1 VTDASFFA
9 ARTLAFFIISLSKE
23 RVIFCFIVILLYKN
37 VTRNLRVTQFNLE
50 SQPFDFPTK
59 NAGFG
64 FGLSSGRRLRVDPER
79 RFFTPPSK
87 VELGATEWAKFQC
100 FRSELIGLV
109 LHCDPALPMPN
120 PNSFSF
126 SEAILIGFYLLLWYV
141 LGMIRFKKIP
151 EDIHQKIDLLTD
163 LFMGDSNIIFAYLF
177 GGLVRDK
184 RKPLSDVDLGIY
196 VKNIKGLNYL
206 TLFSKISQILCTDEI
221 DLVVLNSAPI
231 SLAGRSLQKRKILI
245 DKDPFLR
252 HKYESRILREFFDFT
267 IKEKEILHRR
277 YGIG

>member
-1 VTDASFFA
+1 
-9 ARTLAFFIISLSKE
+9 
-23 RVIFCFIVILLYKN
+23 
-37 VTRNLRVTQFNLE
+37 
-50 SQPFDFPTK
+50 
-59 NAGFG
+59 
-64 FGLSSGRRLRVDPER
+64 
-79 RFFTPPSK
+79 
-87 VELGATEWAKFQC
+87 
-100 FRSELIGLV
+100 
-109 LHCDPALPMPN
+109 
-120 PNSFSF
+120 
-126 SEAILIGFYLLLWYV
+126 
-141 LGMIRFKKIP
+141 MIRFKKIP

-163 LFMGDSNIIFAYLF
+163 LFMEDSNIIFAYLF

-184 RKPLSDVDLGIY
+184 RNPLSDVDLGIY

-206 TLFSKISQILCTDEI
+206 SLFSKISQILCTDEI

-231 SLAGRSLQKRKILI
+231 SFAGRSLQKRKILI